1 MSLSKPLAAARTSGR
16 PSKSEPCVSPSTLYT
31 GRIFGYTVD
40 EVLVDKRWC
49 RLPRNLDVV
58 EMEAG
63 IAAVTKGAR
72 TRGHRAEPYDKKIDP
87 VRQNLLTQVGFEYAL
102 ELTFRLRPGG
112 LLGQAPQCSSW
123 GGLNTSK
130 TCRSK
135 ENVAGDETYHAVA
148 DGNMMAEITW
158 FLFSVAFLRDAHN
171 YVENPPGSMF
181 FRYGAN
187 ICPVVGLVV
196 SSQTSGRALT
206 SHIVRR
212 CPFDESEFPRLN
224 KSYKFVVDG
233 DWFRAVPRPCACP
246 GGEHL
251 LLTKSEEADAP
262 GQKRSFSGVASRLR
276 QSEHYPDQLGEAIIK
291 AWELAPPVSAA
302 AEVQNLAADASPT
315 IGGRPDVQAAPR
327 SRRRRDA
334 CAPDAV
340 ADPWGEDDPWAQG
353 SPSPKR
359 ADREEPSVSKSP
371 WGPARRGRASSKALD
386 PWGDADAGWEAA
398 APVPAGKRSRQEYPL
413 SLPARGGARSR
424 TGPAAATDGS
434 SEADPWGASA
444 GW

>member
-1 MSLSKPLAAARTSGR
+1 MSLSKHLTAAR
-16 PSKSEPCVSPSTLYT
+16 PSKSEPCISPSTLYT
-31 GRIFGYTVD
+31 GRVFGYTVKD
-40 EVLVDKRWC
+40 VLVDKRWC

-72 TRGHRAEPYDKKIDP
+72 MGGHRAEPYDKKIDP

-123 GGLNTSK
+123 GGLNSSN

-135 ENVAGDETYHAVA
+135 ENVAGDQSYHAVA

-158 FLFSVAFLRDAHN
+158 FLFSVAILRDVHN

-181 FRYGAN
+181 FRFGAN
-187 ICPVVGLVV
+187 ICPVVSLVV

-206 SHIVRR
+206 SHIVKR

-233 DWFRAVPRPCACP
+233 NWFQAVPRPCACP

-251 LLTKSEEADAP
+251 LLTKSEDAATP
-262 GQKRSFSGVASRLR
+262 GRKRSFSGVASRLR

-291 AWELAPPVSAA
+291 AWELAPPVDAA
-302 AEVQNLAADASPT
+302 AEVPKSAAASPLSAVS
-315 IGGRPDVQAAPR
+315 GRPDVPAAPR

-334 CAPDAV
+334 SSPG
-340 ADPWGEDDPWAQG
+340 GEDDPWAADPWG
-353 SPSPKR
+353 ADDPWARSSPSPQR
-359 ADREEPSVSKSP
+359 ADCKEPP
-371 WGPARRGRASSKALD
+371 TRRGRVPFKAPD
-386 PWGDADAGWEAA
+386 PWGDVEAGWEATVPA
-398 APVPAGKRSRQEYPL
+398 PAGKRSRLGRPG
-413 SLPARGGARSR
+413 SLPAGGSARSR
-424 TGPAAATDGS
+424 KREAAMDGADK
-434 SEADPWGASA
+434 ADPWEASA